1 MGNSGYAMG
10 KSSSTS
16 ISFGSG
22 SLKDMTKSEGKKKER
37 VDTET

>member
-10 KSSSTS
+10 KSSSTL

-22 SLKDMTKSEGKKKER
+22 TLKDMTKSEGKKKER

>member
-1 MGNSGYAMG
+1 MG

-16 ISFGSG
+16 IAFGSG

-37 VDTET
+37 VDTDT